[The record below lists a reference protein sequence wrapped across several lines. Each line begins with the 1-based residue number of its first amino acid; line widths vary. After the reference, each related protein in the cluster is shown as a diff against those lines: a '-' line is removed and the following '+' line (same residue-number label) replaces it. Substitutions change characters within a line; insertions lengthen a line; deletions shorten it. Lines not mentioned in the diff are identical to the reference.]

1 MSARNSGFTLVEVCL
16 AITVM
21 AVGVLSMCGL
31 YSLGY
36 RENRQ
41 SIEDVA
47 AVSFA
52 DVYLAPLVQG
62 LSATNMTWEAWCR
75 IGSGVTHD
83 MEAKGVADAVM
94 PNQGGNV
101 GWRCYVGV
109 RNGGYYVD
117 SGWRSLASSAFKS
130 VTDNVPSEYQGEE
143 PSVSGFAY
151 GLVVT
156 RRGAVIQLAFRASRR
171 EETLMTQPVIVA
183 EVHFQGVA
191 NSQGG
196 AK

>member
-1 MSARNSGFTLVEVCL
+1 MSARNGGFTLVEVCL

-41 SIEDVA
+41 SVEDVA

-52 DVYLAPLVQG
+52 DAYLAPLTQG
-62 LSATNMTWEAWCR
+62 LSATNMTWESWCK

-83 MEAKGVADAVM
+83 MEAKGVADAVV
-94 PNQGGNV
+94 PFQGGNA
-101 GWRCYVGV
+101 GWRCYVEV
-109 RNGGYYVD
+109 QNGDYRVS
-117 SGWRSLASSAFKS
+117 SGWKGLASDAFKA
-130 VTDNVPSEYQGEE
+130 VNDNVPAEYQGQE
-143 PSVSGFAY
+143 PAIGDGYAY

-171 EETLMTQPVIVA
+171 KETLMTQPVIVS

-191 NSQGG
+191 E
-196 AK
+196 